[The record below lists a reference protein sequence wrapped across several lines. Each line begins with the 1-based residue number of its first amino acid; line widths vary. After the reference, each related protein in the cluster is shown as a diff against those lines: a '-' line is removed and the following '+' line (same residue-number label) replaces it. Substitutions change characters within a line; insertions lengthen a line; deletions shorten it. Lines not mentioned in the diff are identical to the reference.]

1 MDTDQNNNLKFK
13 FVQIKVKKIHEK
25 NKKLKLIQV
34 IDVSHKILYD
44 ETKAEHDFLE
54 LINASVSH
62 ELRNPLNSMI
72 GHIAQME
79 KIIVQLEVVLNKKQ
93 RDRS

>member
-1 MDTDQNNNLKFK
+1 LDLIDNKDNLDKIFITKKTDDKKNVKFK
-13 FVQIKVKKIHEK
+13 FVQIKIKRIREK
-25 NKKLKLIQV
+25 GKNLKLIQV

-44 ETKAEHDFLE
+44 ETKAEQHFLE

-72 GHIAQME
+72 G
-79 KIIVQLEVVLNKKQ
+79 
-93 RDRS
+93 